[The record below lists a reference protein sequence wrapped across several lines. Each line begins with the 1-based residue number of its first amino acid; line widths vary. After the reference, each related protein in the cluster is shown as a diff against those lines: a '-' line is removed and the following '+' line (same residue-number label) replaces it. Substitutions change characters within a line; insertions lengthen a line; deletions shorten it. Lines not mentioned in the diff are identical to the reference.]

1 VWARPWLTEERLEV
15 GLAGLGVKYRSGH
28 GVFPAVIDAQ
38 ADDWCVD
45 TAGVDLLP
53 AERILWQ
60 GHSLQHRLLRRADAV
75 LVPFSIL
82 WCGFAV
88 FWEVSVLRH
97 AAAPVLL
104 QLFGIP
110 FVLVGLYVV
119 FGRFVVRAIITR
131 RTRYVLTDRRVV
143 VVGGLSGARTTS
155 AYLNS
160 LPPPVCTEG
169 ADGSGSLAFGEFPGI
184 GEIFNS
190 RNGWRA
196 WASEPSATPVLRD
209 IPEVRR
215 VRDLVANSQA
225 NDPRR

>member
-1 VWARPWLTEERLEV
+1 M
-15 GLAGLGVKYRSGH
+15 
-28 GVFPAVIDAQ
+28 
-38 ADDWCVD
+38 D

-53 AERILWQ
+53 AERILWE
-60 GHSLQHRLLRRADAV
+60 GRSLRHRLLRRPDAV

-88 FWEVSVLRH
+88 FWEVSALRR
-97 AAAPVLL
+97 AATPLLL

-119 FGRFVVRAIITR
+119 FGRFVVRAITMR

-143 VVGGLSGARTTS
+143 IVGGLSGARTTS

-160 LPPPVCTEG
+160 LPPPACAEG

-184 GEIFNS
+184 GEMFNS
-190 RNGWRA
+190 RSGWRA
-196 WASEPSATPVLRD
+196 WASEPSATPVLWD
-209 IPEVRR
+209 IPQVRC

>member
-1 VWARPWLTEERLEV
+1 MIGA
-15 GLAGLGVKYRSGH
+15 
-28 GVFPAVIDAQ
+28 
-38 ADDWCVD
+38 VD

-53 AERILWQ
+53 AERILWE
-60 GHSLQHRLLRRADAV
+60 GRSLRQRLLRRADAV

-97 AAAPVLL
+97 AETP
-104 QLFGIP
+104 LFLRLWGIP
-110 FVLVGLYVV
+110 FVLVGLYLTI
-119 FGRFVVRAIITR
+119 GRFVVRAITTR
-131 RTRYVLTDRRVV
+131 RTRYVLTDRRIVV
-143 VVGGLSGARTTS
+143 LGGVSGARTTS

-160 LPPPVCTEG
+160 LPPPVCAEG
-169 ADGSGSLAFGEFPGI
+169 SDGSGSLAFGAFPGI
-184 GEIFNS
+184 GDMFNS

-196 WASEPSATPVLRD
+196 WGSEPSATPVLWD

-215 VRDLVANSQA
+215 VRDLIANSQA